1 MLRKEETLTLR
12 RVKIK
17 NKESSYWMRKT
28 GKRKAEKKHRSKAGR
43 KAEKENKGGKNE
55 RNSEKTDNILREQV
69 PAQRVPA
76 SSNAHL
82 PPNLHCDS

>member
-1 MLRKEETLTLR
+1 MLRKEETPTLR
-12 RVKIK
+12 RDKIK
-17 NKESSYWMRKT
+17 NKEGSHWMRKT
-28 GKRKAEKKHRSKAGR
+28 GERKQRRNTSQKLEEKLKKKS
-43 KAEKENKGGKNE
+43 GKNE
-55 RNSEKTDNILREQV
+55 RNSEKTDNILREQI

>member
-1 MLRKEETLTLR
+1 
-12 RVKIK
+12 
-17 NKESSYWMRKT
+17 MRKT
-28 GKRKAEKKHRSKAGR
+28 GERKQRRNTSQKLEEKLKKKS
-43 KAEKENKGGKNE
+43 GKNE
-55 RNSEKTDNILREQV
+55 RNSEKTDNILREQI